1 LITLIIIISKYPR
14 RGDKLK
20 SWSLRIPEQVYDW
33 VRAKAARETI
43 RQNKFV
49 SMNRLAVEIL
59 AKAMEADKKEGGQ

>member
-1 LITLIIIISKYPR
+1 M
-14 RGDKLK
+14 K